1 MSKIVD
7 LLFETNAIRVCHEDS
22 PFWYTSGKIGP
33 FFINAQFLYGSEQ
46 DANDLLDFINAQLE
60 NEEKTKIARNVF
72 EKVKAQYENN
82 KIYKEVIDEFVSYIN
97 QNMNVSEIDYIS
109 GGERRDWFFSMM
121 VAYLMKKPH
130 VTVFKDVTAVESD
143 YSFEN
148 NSLKGNL
155 EGKNVL
161 HIADLLNYGSS
172 FIRAWIPAID
182 NLGGKLK
189 WAMFAVDRNPEGGK
203 ALRDAG
209 VENIALSTVGV
220 ELFETAAKA
229 GKITENQFKF
239 VKDFCEDDVGTMQKF
254 LDEHPDFIKDSLNS
268 SNEKTAKRAKL
279 CVESHFY
286 NI

>member
-1 MSKIVD
+1 
-7 LLFETNAIRVCHEDS
+7 
-22 PFWYTSGKIGP
+22 
-33 FFINAQFLYGSEQ
+33 
-46 DANDLLDFINAQLE
+46 
-60 NEEKTKIARNVF
+60 
-72 EKVKAQYENN
+72 
-82 KIYKEVIDEFVSYIN
+82 
-97 QNMNVSEIDYIS
+97 
-109 GGERRDWFFSMM
+109 
-121 VAYLMKKPH
+121 MKKPH